1 MAIITTNNAEVV
13 SVYGAKGFR
22 CKSIETDYTGQE
34 RTTYIKVWGAHEVSL
49 GDFVNVSGQLSTRV
63 EEALDQDGNPKLDRE
78 GKQIRYAAI
87 HINDPEISVVTNAPF

>member
-1 MAIITTNNAEVV
+1 MAIITASSAEVV
-13 SVYGAKGFR
+13 SVYGTKGFR
-22 CKSIETDYTGQE
+22 CKTIETDSTGQE
-34 RTTYIKVWGAHEVSL
+34 RTTYIKVWGPHAVSL

-87 HINDPEISVVTNAPF
+87 HINDPEIDVITNAPF